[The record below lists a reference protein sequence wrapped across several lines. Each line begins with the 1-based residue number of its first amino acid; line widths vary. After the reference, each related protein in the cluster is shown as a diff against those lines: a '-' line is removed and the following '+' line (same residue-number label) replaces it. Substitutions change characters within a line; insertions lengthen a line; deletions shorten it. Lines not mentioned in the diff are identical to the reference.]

1 MRLVNSVRVQDDT
14 CVGFQARV
22 TGRLVQLMQKL
33 RDIGNTVV
41 VVEHEPGV
49 MRAADQIVDLGP
61 GHGEAGGEVGV
72 QGSYRQMLSASSS
85 LKAEYLGGA
94 REVGISK
101 GRPVDPL

>member
-22 TGRLVQLMQKL
+22 TGRLVQIMQKL

-61 GHGEAGGEVGV
+61 GHGEAGGQVV
-72 QGSYRQMLSASSS
+72 FQGSYCQMLSSISS
-85 LKAEYLGGA
+85 LTAGYLSGSWVV
-94 REVGISK
+94 R
-101 GRPVDPL
+101 